1 MSTHTTE
8 GTPLLCMDDPTRLF
22 ADLLYPRYS
31 PKTLHIH
38 SLWRTLKATA
48 ILRELPPHFE

>member
-8 GTPLLCMDDPTRLF
+8 GTPLLCMDDPAWLF
-22 ADLLYPRYS
+22 TDLLYPRYS
-31 PKTLHIH
+31 PKNFTHTFTVAH
-38 SLWRTLKATA
+38 LKATA